1 MFNKDTVFTKD
12 IACTAIT
19 GKDAWNRP
27 TPQPITISL
36 NFNTD
41 FHKASQLDNLKYS
54 INYAVI
60 TRNVTEFMKSNEHL
74 NFKSLGNIAQ
84 AVSDIGL
91 DESRGGGSSV
101 EVTIKSTKSEIRAD
115 SVEYRIL
122 KNNLGVTPP
131 LDIFRVNKL
140 RLLTIIGV
148 FTFERLQKQIVD
160 IDLEF
165 KIKDNSNLYFH
176 KIIADIVSYVESSNF
191 KTVEALVS
199 KIGQLTFQKYSA
211 GIEEVLAIVTKPN
224 AFSHVEGVGVSS
236 TMTIEN
242 FNDMDPISFENGA
255 QNVTSFNLPVE
266 EKKADKYQGHH
277 TAYIAFGSNSG
288 DQILNINDALKL
300 LQGYDI
306 TVESTSS
313 LYISKPMYY
322 LDQPDFFNGVIKI
335 NFADISAHRL
345 LEILKEIEY
354 SHLKRVKEFDNGPRS
369 IDLDIIL
376 YDDVTL
382 NTEDLIIPHKALL
395 ERSFVLQ
402 PLCEILPPDFIHP
415 ISAESI
421 HSHLKQLLNDKPQED
436 ETIQVSSDLLQFIPV
451 PRFSLSP
458 ADNILRFDHV
468 NNRSPTLI
476 MAILNMTPDSFSDAG
491 KYFDQVLEETVKN
504 AERLVEEGANII
516 DIGGVSTR
524 PGSVEPSE
532 EEELQRVI
540 PLVKAIRESKN
551 PALRN
556 VLISVDTYRSNVAEE
571 SLNAGADIINDISMG
586 KYDDMMFDVIALYG
600 CPYIMNH
607 TRGTPKT
614 MSKLTNYESNTNDDL
629 VEHVIDPKMGHQGDL
644 EVATDSKNLLNGI
657 SRELSLQMFKAMAK
671 GVKKWQIIVDPG
683 VGFAK
688 NLHQNLDIIR
698 HASFFKKYSIQ
709 VNERVDDTVR
719 HKYLSFNGMP
729 VLVGTSR
736 KKFLGTLTGKENDPL
751 DRVLATA
758 ATVTA
763 SIEQNTNIVRVHDVK
778 EMKDVVLTSDAIY
791 RSI

>member
-1 MFNKDTVFTKD
+1 MLHNDKVFTKD
-12 IACTAIT
+12 ISCTAIT

-36 NFNTD
+36 SFDTD
-41 FHKASQLDNLKYS
+41 FHKASELDNLKYS

-60 TRNVTEFMKSNEHL
+60 TRNVTEYMKSNEHL

-84 AVSDIGL
+84 KVSDIGL
-91 DESRGGGSSV
+91 DQTRGGGSIV
-101 EVTIKSTKSEIRAD
+101 DVTIKSTKSEIRAD
-115 SVEYRIL
+115 SVEYKIMRNTIGL
-122 KNNLGVTPP
+122 TPP
-131 LDIFRVNKL
+131 LDVFKVNKL

-165 KIKDNSNLYFH
+165 KIKDNSNLFFH

-199 KIGQLTFQKYSA
+199 KIGQLTFQNYE

-236 TMTIEN
+236 SMTKEN
-242 FNDMDPISFENGA
+242 FKGLEPIQVN
-255 QNVTSFNLPVE
+255 NVSNSAFNLPVE
-266 EKKADKYQGHH
+266 EEKTSSYSGHH
-277 TAYIAFGSNSG
+277 TAFIAFGSNSG
-288 DQILNINDALKL
+288 NQVENIESAMKL
-300 LQGYDI
+300 LTKYDI
-306 TVESTSS
+306 VIESTSS

-322 LDQPDFFNGVIKI
+322 LDQPDFFNGVIKVSF
-335 NFADISAHRL
+335 NDISPERL

-382 NTEDLIIPHKALL
+382 NTEALIIPHKSLL
-395 ERSFVLQ
+395 ERTFVLQ
-402 PLCEILPPDFIHP
+402 PLCELLPPDFIHP

-421 HSHLKQLLNDKPQED
+421 HSHLKQLLNDKPQEAVQ
-436 ETIQVSSDLLQFIPV
+436 ESSDLLQYIPV
-451 PRFSLSP
+451 PRLSP
-458 ADNILRFDHV
+458 SENVLKFDLT
-468 NNRSPTLI
+468 NNTSSTLI

-491 KYFDQVLEETVKN
+491 KYYDHALVDIVKE
-504 AERLVEEGANII
+504 AERLVADGANII

-524 PGSVEPSE
+524 PGSVEPDE
-532 EEELQRVI
+532 EEELRRVV
-540 PLVKAIRESKN
+540 PLVKAIRESSN
-551 PALRN
+551 PELRN
-556 VLISVDTYRSNVAEE
+556 LLISIDTYRSKVAEE
-571 SLNAGADIINDISMG
+571 SLLAGADIINDISMG
-586 KYDDMMFDVIALYG
+586 KYDDKMFDVVAKYG

-614 MSKLTNYESNTNDDL
+614 MSKLTQYESNTNDDL
-629 VEHVIDPKMGHQGDL
+629 IEFIIDPQQGHQEL
-644 EVATDSKNLLNGI
+644 SLPTDTKNLLNGV
-657 SRELSLQMFKAMAK
+657 SRELSLQAFKAISK

-698 HASFFKKYSIQ
+698 NASFFKKYSIQ
-709 VNERVDDTVR
+709 INERVNDDSVK
-719 HKYLSFNGMP
+719 HKYFSFNGLSL
-729 VLVGTSR
+729 LVGTSR
-736 KKFLGTLTGKENDPL
+736 KRFLGTLIGKDTPS

-763 SIEQNTNIVRVHDVK
+763 SIEQNTDIVRVHDVQ
-778 EMKDVVLTSDAIY
+778 EMKDVVSVSDAIY
-791 RSI
+791 KKKVNL

>member
-1 MFNKDTVFTKD
+1 M
-12 IACTAIT
+12 
-19 GKDAWNRP
+19 
-27 TPQPITISL
+27 
-36 NFNTD
+36 
-41 FHKASQLDNLKYS
+41 
-54 INYAVI
+54 
-60 TRNVTEFMKSNEHL
+60 E
-74 NFKSLGNIAQ
+74 
-84 AVSDIGL
+84 
-91 DESRGGGSSV
+91 
-101 EVTIKSTKSEIRAD
+101 
-115 SVEYRIL
+115 
-122 KNNLGVTPP
+122 
-131 LDIFRVNKL
+131 
-140 RLLTIIGV
+140 
-148 FTFERLQKQIVD
+148 
-160 IDLEF
+160 
-165 KIKDNSNLYFH
+165 
-176 KIIADIVSYVESSNF
+176 
-191 KTVEALVS
+191 
-199 KIGQLTFQKYSA
+199 
-211 GIEEVLAIVTKPN
+211 
-224 AFSHVEGVGVSS
+224 
-236 TMTIEN
+236 
-242 FNDMDPISFENGA
+242 
-255 QNVTSFNLPVE
+255 
-266 EKKADKYQGHH
+266 
-277 TAYIAFGSNSG
+277 
-288 DQILNINDALKL
+288 
-300 LQGYDI
+300 
-306 TVESTSS
+306 
-313 LYISKPMYY
+313 
-322 LDQPDFFNGVIKI
+322 
-335 NFADISAHRL
+335 
-345 LEILKEIEY
+345 
-354 SHLKRVKEFDNGPRS
+354 
-369 IDLDIIL
+369 
-376 YDDVTL
+376 
-382 NTEDLIIPHKALL
+382 
-395 ERSFVLQ
+395 
-402 PLCEILPPDFIHP
+402 
-415 ISAESI
+415 
-421 HSHLKQLLNDKPQED
+421 
-436 ETIQVSSDLLQFIPV
+436 
-451 PRFSLSP
+451 
-458 ADNILRFDHV
+458 
-468 NNRSPTLI
+468 
-476 MAILNMTPDSFSDAG
+476 
-491 KYFDQVLEETVKN
+491 
-504 AERLVEEGANII
+504 
-516 DIGGVSTR
+516 GGVSTR

-614 MSKLTNYESNTNDDL
+614 MSKLTNNESNTNDDL
-629 VEHVIDPKMGHQGDL
+629 VEHVIDPKMGHQGNL